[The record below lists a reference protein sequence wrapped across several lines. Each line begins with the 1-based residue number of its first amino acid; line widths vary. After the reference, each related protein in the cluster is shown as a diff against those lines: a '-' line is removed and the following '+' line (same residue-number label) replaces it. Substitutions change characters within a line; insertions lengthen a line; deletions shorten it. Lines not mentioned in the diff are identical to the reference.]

1 MTVAGALKSRIISIN
16 TSGVNISHLH
26 FTVSKYLN
34 VSQTQILHYRIWSS
48 DPGNGYQV
56 KWRWRLIKH
65 KKLKKKS
72 LSSKSSDGEG
82 LSLEAS
88 LPTLFSREE
97 GSSKSVSK
105 MRDFFTKE
113 GGSIAVSEA
122 LCITHRVDIR
132 RDNQSKLCYYIR
144 SIETFIIA
152 A

>member
-1 MTVAGALKSRIISIN
+1 M
-16 TSGVNISHLH
+16 
-26 FTVSKYLN
+26 N
-34 VSQTQILHYRIWSS
+34 VSQAPILDYRIWSS

-65 KKLKKKS
+65 KKSQKKN

-82 LSLEAS
+82 IGLEAS

-105 MRDFFTKE
+105 MRDFFIKE
-113 GGSIAVSEA
+113 GGSIALSEA

-132 RDNQSKLCYYIR
+132 KDNQFKLSYYIR
-144 SIETFIIA
+144 SVNLYNCYLKVFFKLLHLKETNIFFLLCLLHFV
-152 A
+152 